1 MGIFSGEWNGWDILW
16 GVLSGGISAFIKMGV
31 QAAEAQEEAE
41 KAAAE
46 IEKLRSRAKDDIVNL
61 PYLRGASNTFATG
74 KTQPYVIGTHLITPF
89 VLNGSSS
96 GSKGYH
102 TIGGYLGQN
111 SYYNVI
117 RDLGFNKQ
125 ILNRIFCKD
134 ITLKKLSAPEPQ
146 EGIIHFPE
154 NNVFAGKESFMEVSQ
169 DGQPFETS
177 AFNEKIVEQS
187 PNDQLELHPSDSSQ
201 DGGDEDTYKDL
212 YYTLEPNS
220 RAADVGIMINGLFH
234 TTAEGVRGIGTR
246 TVYPYFSLDYARLVA
261 EGDEDAD
268 SHATWN
274 LFPFERSEFKP
285 AVIKTHRRTYY
296 LGDISNLKNQGIL
309 TSLWNRGDVTD
320 EQKIKYIFEHQ
331 FQWSTS
337 VPVNT
342 SGLDRSDFGPF
353 YSETTPEEYSDKTYI
368 QLRSY
373 KVYNHRGLIYNE
385 EQDICQCFDVCWDEE
400 ESPEQI
406 VPWSGTLLETCT
418 FSYNKSVQ
426 LMFNAH
432 VDFAHYVNP
441 NQPGTEQD
449 LTDDILSLEYPVT
462 IKVTSPTRKPESGTT
477 NNTTYVKFI
486 HSYCYDKALSNAEG
500 DFVPERIL
508 EARIASMS
516 TLLGLHIQATKA
528 NEDKLDF
535 IQVITSGLAKTWNG
549 EAWSETKSV
558 TSNPASWLLEVLTS
572 AAHSASAMDESEIDL
587 AAFGAWYEYCAE
599 NVLNINYVV
608 TDGTPKLNLIEIILN
623 AGRAETYRD
632 PSTGKLS
639 VAFDCIQDDDS
650 SVPVLSEQNL
660 VSFNWQKDLKR
671 KPDGYKITFI
681 NAQEEYREDS
691 IILMYVRYRTIDGVQ
706 VDLWKYPEKRDP
718 ESVIEELNATGITS
732 FTEAFNFGLYT
743 MRCYNLRPK
752 TVSALAGPYAF
763 NFKPYQKL
771 LVQHPTIKK
780 GLGSSEIKAVITD
793 ENEKVTGAELYTP
806 LDLPQIENVHYYCII
821 TVIRAD
827 GIMNV
832 SAEISSRG
840 HVREIEFVTP
850 NVYLDYIKAGSL
862 LVYDTSLETAVS
874 PMILT
879 GSSPSGSSGWAL
891 SLADY
896 NEDIFDDSDEIP
908 EYVPHFSDIHAAGQ
922 SLPETVPEPV
932 LTYEALS
939 DAVEEIKSVALQP
952 YIYSDVT
959 SAGVYVGDDNST
971 TQKQIIRAVCHVI
984 IANEEREFSFGQITL
999 PSGWTYE
1006 IDYHTVII
1014 TVPSGA
1020 KVTKGGFNIPINYRE
1035 IFEDAT
1041 LVDEEENEYAD
1052 EEGAVYHTFRMGDT
1066 IITYDLPFGYVGV
1079 KGGNYRG
1086 KYNSIRFTEGVPVAF
1101 VLTETVEEVETE
1113 VAILRFA
1120 DCVIGD
1126 YITWTGDVTDNLD
1139 FVRGGILRTSRL
1151 YKYCGSL
1158 AEKLFEED
1166 TDQTHTMNAMTDV
1179 MSVLSDEL
1187 EENKNNTAE
1196 QYLGKLVAN
1205 DVFVDKLVA
1214 NDVLVQKLVA
1224 SEAFIDKLA
1233 TRVITLQQGGQ
1244 IKSYWAENN
1253 PVFTNV
1259 ILNNTSFEIYT
1270 AVGLWYQQEKES
1282 FEKFYFCLSNEYTNS
1297 RSSLTYQTED
1307 PTIEELNQYSYL
1319 YIKITK
1325 SSQSGSINQYY
1336 TVELQKPYFKLD
1348 SDTGK
1353 ITARDM
1359 VAINMHA
1366 NGGVFSTI
1374 TANDMSIKGNSKFS
1388 GELDCGALQVKK
1400 SIMWTTVKDVQSH
1413 QTIYYNVWQYF
1424 LSVAQQAH
1432 KEIIGNYISLEA
1444 LYPNFEYV
1452 KGYYG
1457 NTKILNVMLDHG
1469 HISQPFSAE
1478 IYYVYFNSGNLQLVT
1493 YLGQK
1498 VEESYTT
1505 EELVISRSDGTT
1517 LAFKLEELPSTKPDE
1532 ANVVY
1537 CLSDNILRLS

>member
-16 GVLSGGISAFIKMGV
+16 GVLSGGISSFIKMGV

-41 KAAAE
+41 KAASE

-74 KTQPYVIGTHLITPF
+74 KTQPYVIGTHLMTPF

-117 RDLGFNKQ
+117 LDLGFNKQ

-134 ITLKKLSAPEPQ
+134 ITLKRLSAPEPQ

-268 SHATWN
+268 SHATWH

-296 LGDISNLKNQGIL
+296 LGGISNVKNQGIF

-320 EQKIKYIFEHQ
+320 EQKFKYLFDYQ
-331 FQWSTS
+331 FLWSST
-337 VPVNT
+337 VPYNT

-353 YSETTPEEYSDKTYI
+353 YSETIPEEYSDKTYI
-368 QLRSY
+368 QFRGS
-373 KVYNHRGLIYNE
+373 KVYTHPGLIYNE
-385 EQDICQCFDVCWDEE
+385 EQNICQCFDVCWDEE

-528 NEDKLDF
+528 NEDKLDS

-691 IILMYVRYRTIDGVQ
+691 IILMYERYRTIDGVQ

-806 LDLPQIENVHYYCII
+806 LDLPQGENVHYYCII

-939 DAVEEIKSVALQP
+939 DAVEEIKSTALQP
-952 YIYSDVT
+952 YIYSDIT
-959 SAGVYVGDDNST
+959 SAGLYVDENNKT
-971 TQKQIIRAVCHVI
+971 TQTQTIRAVCHVI
-984 IANEEREFSFGQITL
+984 IANEEREFSFGQFTL
-999 PSGWTYE
+999 PTGWTYE
-1006 IDYHTVII
+1006 IDYHTVIVTI
-1014 TVPSGA
+1014 PAGST
-1020 KVTKGGFNIPINYRE
+1020 VTKGGFNIPISYRE

-1041 LVDEEENEYAD
+1041 LVDEEENPYAD
-1052 EEGAVYHTFRMGDT
+1052 EADAVYHTYRLGDE

-1079 KGGNYRG
+1079 KGGNYKG
-1086 KYNSIRFTEGVPVAF
+1086 GFNSIRYNNNTPVAF
-1101 VLTETVEEVETE
+1101 VRVEDEEEVAVLLFST
-1113 VAILRFA
+1113 I
-1120 DCVIGD
+1120 VIGD
-1126 YITWTGDVTDNLD
+1126 YITWTGDPKSTQDAENPLPSY
-1139 FVRGGILRTSRL
+1139 FVQGGALHTSHL
-1151 YKYCGSL
+1151 YKYIGTL
-1158 AEKLFEED
+1158 ANTWFEED
-1166 TDQTHTMNAMTDV
+1166 TDQTHNMNAMTDV
-1179 MSVLSDEL
+1179 FAVLDNHL
-1187 EENKNNTAE
+1187 EQNKNNTAV
-1196 QYLGKLVAN
+1196 QYLDKLVAN
-1205 DVFVDKLVA
+1205 DVFADKVVA
-1214 NDVLVQKLVA
+1214 NTALIERLVA

-1233 TRVITLQQGGQ
+1233 TRVIMLQRGGQ
-1244 IKSYWAENN
+1244 IKSYYADC
-1253 PVFTNV
+1253 VFTSIEEDDND
-1259 ILNNTSFEIYT
+1259 ITISNTYGVWHKFE
-1270 AVGLWYQQEKES
+1270 ASASLRQFWS
-1282 FEKFYFCLSNEYTNS
+1282 FCLSNVYTDNP
-1297 RSSLTYQTED
+1297 SSLTYTETL
-1307 PTIEELNQYSYL
+1307 PTIEELNTYKYL
-1319 YIKITK
+1319 YA
-1325 SSQSGSINQYY
+1325 
-1336 TVELQKPYFKLD
+1336 ELTRYGASPIYETYELKNPYFKLD

-1353 ITARDM
+1353 IEARDM
-1359 VAINMHA
+1359 VAIGGEYQNIEVHDINA
-1366 NGGVFSTI
+1366 EGGVFRNIEIDEAIVHSLQCDVNCVFEGTVGAPLLDDETLPHGTGIVIVSKMKLDASASTVHI
-1374 TANDMSIKGNSKFS
+1374 RRYKVVEASVYFYYTYGLANTNTPRSSDYIIVYQSSKIFGSLNASINSDGSIYYPPLPS
-1388 GELDCGALQVKK
+1388 GESSYYK
-1400 SIMWTTVKDVQSH
+1400 TT
-1413 QTIYYNVWQYF
+1413 Y
-1424 LSVAQQAH
+1424 
-1432 KEIIGNYISLEA
+1432 
-1444 LYPNFEYV
+1444 
-1452 KGYYG
+1452 
-1457 NTKILNVMLDHG
+1457 MLFNSAAT
-1469 HISQPFSAE
+1469 HISTGRENISFS
-1478 IYYVYFNSGNLQLVT
+1478 
-1493 YLGQK
+1493 
-1498 VEESYTT
+1498 
-1505 EELVISRSDGTT
+1505 
-1517 LAFKLEELPSTKPDE
+1517 
-1532 ANVVY
+1532 
-1537 CLSDNILRLS
+1537 